1 MWDVVKIIAA
11 IVVIILLFETLDI
24 AELLKKRVRGG
35 LSRKEMEQRL
45 AELESRI
52 GDLEKKTKT

>member
-24 AELLKKRVRGG
+24 AELLKKHVRGG

-45 AELESRI
+45 AELESRV